1 MTRRQQRARGVVR
14 QGTPLN
20 LVAMITIDVP
30 RHGVVFRI
38 QPRNF
43 YGEPSK
49 GWHEAI
55 ESANAAALI
64 YLQNADIVFVDDANL
79 QELTKCKR
87 SLLQATFWAEAF
99 EVRCISQRA
108 EISVLSDSPI
118 KELDVI
124 GDTVLSDDISDE
136 MCPTPPDDTVVA
148 EVMYERMIS

>member
-1 MTRRQQRARGVVR
+1 M
-14 QGTPLN
+14 
-20 LVAMITIDVP
+20 
-30 RHGVVFRI
+30 
-38 QPRNF
+38 
-43 YGEPSK
+43 
-49 GWHEAI
+49 
-55 ESANAAALI
+55 
-64 YLQNADIVFVDDANL
+64 FVDDANL